1 MRIRPVLG
9 AAMLCTVLT
18 AVGCAGEPPEPAMDF
33 SVEQEGKGITIRV
46 TTENFQVP
54 QDGHIHIWIDDGP
67 ETMAFQ
73 NTYTIPELPPG
84 VHRVTVDL
92 SDIRHNN
99 LGLKQS
105 KEVEVRAVP

>member
-1 MRIRPVLG
+1 MRIHPLLAGGILSAALLLGGCGAERPQ
-9 AAMLCTVLT
+9 
-18 AVGCAGEPPEPAMDF
+18 PSMDF
-33 SVEQEGKGITIRV
+33 TVVQTGKGITIQV
-46 TTENFQVP
+46 FTTNFQVP
-54 QDGHIHIWIDDGP
+54 QDGHIHIWINDGP

-92 SDIRHNN
+92 SDLKHNN

-105 KEVEVRAVP
+105 KEVEVRAEP